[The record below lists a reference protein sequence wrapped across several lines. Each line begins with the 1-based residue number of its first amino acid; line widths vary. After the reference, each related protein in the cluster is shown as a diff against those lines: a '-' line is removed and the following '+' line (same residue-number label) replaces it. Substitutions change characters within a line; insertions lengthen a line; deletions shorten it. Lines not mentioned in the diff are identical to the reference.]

1 MLGVE
6 PLELHFPFEIN
17 KQISCSLKLTNQT
30 DAYIAFNIQKM
41 SPLPYCMQPNKG
53 IVPPQ
58 SKCSVDVTLHPQ
70 HRAPWD
76 MQRADEFIVWSTKV
90 NGFSSED
97 ITISMFNKESGVVDA
112 MNLDVIFHTE
122 ESTIVSKELIL
133 HSITE
138 DMSNIKIDGTMGNVK
153 KSQEYLLLTPLWM
166 SSTCSHNHRESE
178 KKSSEPHEASEKTSE
193 VS

>member
-1 MLGVE
+1 
-6 PLELHFPFEIN
+6 
-17 KQISCSLKLTNQT
+17 
-30 DAYIAFNIQKM
+30 
-41 SPLPYCMQPNKG
+41 
-53 IVPPQ
+53 
-58 SKCSVDVTLHPQ
+58 
-70 HRAPWD
+70 
-76 MQRADEFIVWSTKV
+76 MQRAGEFIVWSTKV
-90 NGFSSED
+90 NGLSAED
-97 ITISMFNKESGVVDA
+97 ITIIMFNKESGVVDA
-112 MNLDVIFHTE
+112 MNLDAVFHTE

-133 HSITE
+133 HSTTE